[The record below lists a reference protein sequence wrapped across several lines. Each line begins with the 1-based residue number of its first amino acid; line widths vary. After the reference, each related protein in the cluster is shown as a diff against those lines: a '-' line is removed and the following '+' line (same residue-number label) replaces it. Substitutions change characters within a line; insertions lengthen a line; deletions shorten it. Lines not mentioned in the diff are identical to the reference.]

1 MGLGEE
7 GLVKIPVN
15 DRFGMRTDLLEA
27 AYAQARARGLVPFA
41 VVGSACST
49 ATGSYDDLEAVAAF
63 CAERD
68 LWFHVDG
75 AHGGAVVV
83 SEKYKGL
90 VRGIGQADSVVI
102 DFHKMLLTPALAT
115 AVVFRRGEDG
125 FRTFQQKAHYLW
137 KDQQAREWFNLGKR
151 TFECTKVMMSVKVY
165 AALRTYGEGLFA
177 ANVDRLYDLARW
189 LAGRIGERPELELAA
204 APESNIVCF
213 RCVTEGGNVE
223 RENERNGRIR
233 QELLREG
240 RFYLVQ
246 TSLRGKLYLRVS
258 LMNPFTT
265 RDHLAEMLDAVATLA
280 RRMG

>member
-1 MGLGEE
+1 
-7 GLVKIPVN
+7 
-15 DRFGMRTDLLEA
+15 
-27 AYAQARARGLVPFA
+27 VPFA

-63 CAERD
+63 CAGHG

-90 VRGIGQADSVVI
+90 VRGIERADSVVI

-115 AVVFRRGEDG
+115 AVVFRRGDDG
-125 FRTFQQKAHYLW
+125 FSTFQQKAHYLW
-137 KDQQAREWFNLGKR
+137 KDQQSPEWFNLGKR

-165 AALRTYGEGLFA
+165 AALRTYGEGPFA

-213 RCVTEGGNVE
+213 RCVEGGGNGE

-265 RDHLAEMLDAVATLA
+265 EAHLAEMLDAVTALA
-280 RRMG
+280 RRLSAAGTAPTAQG